1 MNASFDKEALEHVI
15 QALHG
20 IILALDK
27 DQNIV
32 DTLPKNQSVKF
43 KDKNLRDIQELAHS
57 ALFEI
62 KGMNNQKALQA
73 LFPEAQSI
81 VTLNPAETKLLA
93 MKKAYMRAKKVL
105 KRERRKFQEALYGL
119 ERRNKQSIRE
129 MNLAVEMQKSMLP
142 RSYPV
147 TPYFSCT
154 HRYIPMAM
162 VGGDYFDIFQIDE
175 HRFGI
180 MISDVSGHGIAPAFI
195 TAMIKSTFDYL
206 KNKSPSPT
214 QAIRSLNEE
223 FSKVIT
229 TNHYVTVFYG
239 ILDFNQFSIRYCNAG
254 HPGQLIAHVDGSF
267 SEMKTQGNPI
277 IGLMDDYDF
286 KEGVEEFHPGDIF
299 CFFTDGI
306 IESRGIHDAMFGTEG
321 IKRVISET
329 SSFSLDTIADTI
341 LTELIQFM
349 ENPIF
354 EDDITLFLLGTDS
367 DVH

>member
-1 MNASFDKEALEHVI
+1 MSIEYEKEILEAVVGTL
-15 QALHG
+15 QG
-20 IILALDK
+20 IVLAVDK
-27 DQNIV
+27 DKNV
-32 DTLPKNQSVKF
+32 LAVLPENQSKHYIN
-43 KDKNLRDIQELAHS
+43 KNLRDIKELSNSAAHNLE
-57 ALFEI
+57 ALN
-62 KGMNNQKALQA
+62 KRAVLQKI
-73 LFPEAQSI
+73 FPDADSFI
-81 VTLNPAETKLLA
+81 SFNPALSKLYA
-93 MKKAYMRAKKVL
+93 IKKAYARAKKIIR
-105 KRERRKFQEALYGL
+105 KERKKFQEAIYGL

-142 RSYPV
+142 RTYPA

-175 HRFGI
+175 RRFGI

-206 KNKSPSPT
+206 KTVSPMP
-214 QAIRSLNEE
+214 AHAMRSLNEE

-239 ILDFNQFSIRYCNAG
+239 ILDFNTFSIQYCNAG

-267 SEMKTQGNPI
+267 TEMKTLGNPI
-277 IGLMDDYDF
+277 IGLMDDFEF
-286 KEGVEEFHPGDIF
+286 KEGEAEFHPGDIF

-306 IESRGIHDAMFGTEG
+306 IESRGAHDAMFGVDG
-321 IKRVISET
+321 IKQVITET
-329 SSFSLDTIADTI
+329 SSLSLDTIADTI

-349 ENPIF
+349 ENPVF
-354 EDDITLFLLGTDS
+354 EDDITLFLLGTDANA
-367 DVH
+367 H